1 MTSYKMDARNDR
13 RTRSGVELERC
24 ISEVV
29 RVTVAVKA
37 MYGRRLAIP
46 RIEEGNCGRRQE
58 EV

>member
-1 MTSYKMDARNDR
+1 MDARNDR
-13 RTRSGVELERC
+13 RTRTEVELERC

-37 MYGRRLAIP
+37 RHGRRLAIP
-46 RIEEGNCGRRQE
+46 RLEEGNYGRRQE